1 MNRASGIDPKAA
13 PVAIGSGFS
22 TFWEKPQRSTS
33 VMLAAFA
40 SMVFIGLL
48 TLTLSGRAAVLILDH
63 PSKHFL
69 YPFTIQNI
77 MHVVFFIGMGELF
90 VRWRIAVRENKFL
103 AAQFLPEDDRT
114 VLMSRDLGPIR
125 RRVANLFDHDNGFL
139 PSLINLA
146 ILQFQSSSSVEQ
158 AAGVM
163 SQQLELISNRVEMR
177 YGLVRFIAWVVPTLG
192 FIGTV
197 YSLGASLSS
206 AGDPSKALDLH
217 EVAKTLGVGF
227 DCTMVALVESA
238 ILVFVLHLVQEREE
252 SSLNSAGDYTLRNLI
267 NRLYATPA
275 EEEKP

>member
-1 MNRASGIDPKAA
+1 VNRTSGIDPNAA

-22 TFWEKPQRSTS
+22 TFWEKPQRSIA

-252 SSLNSAGDYTLRNLI
+252 SALNSAGDYTLRNLI
-267 NRLYATPA
+267 NRLYAKPA

>member
-1 MNRASGIDPKAA
+1 MNRAGSIDPNAA

-22 TFWEKPQRSTS
+22 TFWEKPQRSTA
-33 VMLAAFA
+33 VVLALLG
-40 SMVFIGLL
+40 SMVFIGFL
-48 TLTLSGRAAVLILDH
+48 TLVLRGRAAVLVLDH
-63 PSKHFL
+63 PSKHFV

-77 MHVVFFIGMGELF
+77 MHVVFFVGLGELF

-125 RRVANLFDHDNGFL
+125 RRVATLFDHDNGFL

-206 AGDPSKALDLH
+206 AGDPNKALDLH
-217 EVAKTLGVGF
+217 EVAGTLGVGF
-227 DCTMVALVESA
+227 DCTMVAV
-238 ILVFVLHLVQEREE
+238 
-252 SSLNSAGDYTLRNLI
+252 DTTLLQIAFQPR
-267 NRLYATPA
+267 
-275 EEEKP
+275 